1 MYQNQIHSGRFYME
15 YEIRSLSYVLMYLL
29 GILI

>member
-1 MYQNQIHSGRFYME
+1 ME

-29 GILI
+29 GILYSNTLLMAVKFE